1 MFNWKGNGLKPRTVR
16 YLFNTIAF
24 VLLSACI
31 VGLSEDVD
39 AGVIRI
45 SLKTTLSIRNGM
57 IQTKIVA
64 TNTGTDV
71 AHGLRGV
78 LHIFDRTIISDK
90 IERLGV
96 QESHTFD
103 ININLPKDEKGIY
116 PFIGEVRFHDAN
128 QYPFSALSAG
138 TFKVKSRFY
147 KGIKGEVINTD
158 IKLKGKLKI
167 RVSNEFKQAITMRAK
182 LHLPYALTVSDNT
195 QLVMIASGRSKDFSF
210 DLNNRLASGGGNYP
224 AFCSL
229 EFKVNGHHQTVL
241 LRPVIKIAENENWF
255 VATKWYWLAGLPV
268 LVVVWIGIGV
278 LGQRASL
285 RR

>member
-1 MFNWKGNGLKPRTVR
+1 MVRFLFTILVTV
-16 YLFNTIAF
+16 FISAF
-24 VLLSACI
+24 CAV
-31 VGLSEDVD
+31 VTERVD

-45 SLKTTLSIRNGM
+45 TLKTMLSIRNGV

-64 TNTGTDV
+64 TNTGTEA
-71 AHGLRGV
+71 AHRLRGV
-78 LHIFDRTIISDK
+78 LHIFDKTIVSDK
-90 IERLGV
+90 IERLDV
-96 QESHTFD
+96 QKSHTFH
-103 ININLPKDEKGIY
+103 INTGLAEDKKGVF

-128 QYPFSALSAG
+128 QQPSSALSAG

-147 KGIKGEVINTD
+147 KGIKGEVINTE
-158 IKLKGKLKI
+158 IKLKGKLEI
-167 RVSNEFKQAITMRAK
+167 RVTNEFKQAITMRAK

-210 DLNNRLASGGGNYP
+210 DLNNHFASGGGNYP

-229 EFKVNGHHQTVL
+229 EYKVNGHHQTVL

-278 LGQRASL
+278 RQRAEIRICDFRFSIL
-285 RR
+285 DKM